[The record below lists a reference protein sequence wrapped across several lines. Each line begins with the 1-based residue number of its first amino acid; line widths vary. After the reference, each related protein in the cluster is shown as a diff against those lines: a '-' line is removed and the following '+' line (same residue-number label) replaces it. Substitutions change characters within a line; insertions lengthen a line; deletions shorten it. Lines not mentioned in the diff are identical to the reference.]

1 MKVVVVGAGY
11 VGLVTAACLAESGNR
26 VVGVD
31 HDPARVAL
39 LQAGGIPIYEPGL
52 EDMVSRNLSAG
63 RLLFTTSMAQ
73 ALDGAEVVFIAVG
86 TPPLEDGSA
95 DLQHVLA
102 VARDIGE
109 HTTGFKV
116 VVNKSTVP
124 VGTAARVQGVIS
136 SQLALRGEVG
146 AEVSVVSN
154 PEFLKEGAAIDDFMR
169 PDRIVVGVEPG
180 AAGERARQLMA
191 RLYVPFNRHHD
202 RTVWMDV
209 ASAELTKYASNAMLA
224 TRISFM
230 NEVALLA
237 DQLGADVDS
246 VRRGMGLDPRIG
258 HGFLY
263 AGTGYG
269 GSCFP
274 KDTRALVHAAGQ
286 HGCGMQV
293 VAAVERVNASQKHTL
308 VDMVLSA
315 FGSDLRGVRLA
326 VWGLAFKP
334 NTNDMREA
342 PSRHIVAALYRLG
355 ATLVLHDPVATS
367 EAQAALAQDLG
378 KPWSELDRLQLAP
391 TPMEALTDA
400 HALLIVTEWKCF
412 HNPDFSAMVERL
424 CHPLVLDGRNLYD
437 PDTLQ
442 EMGVAYHGIG
452 RRNALGVQALKQGVG
467 FGREL
472 AAVAHQALPRSQP
485 AMA

>member
-1 MKVVVVGAGY
+1 MNVVVVGAGY

-39 LQAGGIPIYEPGL
+39 LQAGGIPIFEPGL
-52 EDMVSRNLSAG
+52 DELVVRNQGAG
-63 RLLFTTSMAQ
+63 RLTFTTSMAQ
-73 ALDGAEVVFIAVG
+73 ALAGAEVVFIAVG
-86 TPPLEDGSA
+86 TPPNEDGSA

-102 VARDIGE
+102 VARQIGD
-109 HTTGFKV
+109 HATGFKV

-124 VGTAARVQGVIS
+124 VGTAAQVSAVVAQR
-136 SQLALRGEVG
+136 LALRNGHG
-146 AEVSVVSN
+146 AEVVVVSN
-154 PEFLKEGAAIDDFMR
+154 PEFLKEGAAIEDFMR
-169 PDRIVVGVEPG
+169 PDRIVVGVDNSP
-180 AAGERARQLMA
+180 AGERARQCMT
-191 RLYVPFNRHHD
+191 RLYAPFNRHHD

-209 ASAELTKYASNAMLA
+209 PSAELTKYAANAMLA

-237 DQLGADVDS
+237 DRLGADVDS

-274 KDTRALVHAAGQ
+274 KDTRALVHAAAQ
-286 HGCGMQV
+286 HGRDMQV
-293 VAAVERVNASQKHTL
+293 VAAVERVNALQKHTL
-308 VDMVLSA
+308 VDMVLRA
-315 FGSDLRGVRLA
+315 FGPDLSGVRLA

-342 PSRHIVAALYRLG
+342 PSRHIVTELYRRG
-355 ATLVLHDPVATS
+355 ATLVMHDPVATS
-367 EAQAALAQDLG
+367 EAQEALADDLDQ
-378 KPWSELDRLQLAP
+378 PWRELHRLHMVASPL
-391 TPMEALTDA
+391 EALDGA

-412 HNPDFSAMVERL
+412 HNPDFHAMAQRL
-424 CHPLVLDGRNLYD
+424 DTALVLDGRNLYD
-437 PDTLQ
+437 PATLQ
-442 EMGVAYHGIG
+442 ALGVAYHGIG
-452 RRNALGVQALKQGVG
+452 RRNALGVLALASGGLASSGLRAQVGQRRLVSAGV
-467 FGREL
+467 
-472 AAVAHQALPRSQP
+472 AV
-485 AMA
+485 

>member
-31 HDPARVAL
+31 HDPVRVAL

-52 EDMVSRNLSAG
+52 EDMVGRNLSAG

-180 AAGERARQLMA
+180 AAGERARQWMA

-293 VAAVERVNASQKHTL
+293 VAAVERVNATQKHTL
-308 VDMVLSA
+308 VDMVLKV
-315 FGSDLRGVRLA
+315 FGPDLRGVRLA

-378 KPWSELDRLQLAP
+378 RPWSELDRLQLAP

-412 HNPDFSAMVERL
+412 HNPDFSAMVEQMH
-424 CHPLVLDGRNLYD
+424 HPLVLDGRNLYD

-467 FGREL
+467 LGRDL
-472 AAVAHQALPRSQP
+472 AAVAHQAMPQSQP
-485 AMA
+485 ALA

>member
-31 HDPARVAL
+31 NDPARVAL

-52 EDMVSRNLSAG
+52 EEMVGRNLSAG
-63 RLLFTTSMAQ
+63 RLLFTTSMSL
-73 ALDGAEVVFIAVG
+73 ALEDAEVVFIAVG
-86 TPPLEDGSA
+86 TPPREDGSA

-124 VGTAARVQGVIS
+124 VGTAAQVLGVIRER
-136 SQLALRGEVG
+136 LALRGPTG
-146 AEVSVVSN
+146 AQVAVVSN

-180 AAGERARQLMA
+180 VVGERARQVMA

-209 ASAELTKYASNAMLA
+209 PSAELTKYASNAMLA

-274 KDTRALVHAAGQ
+274 KDTRALVYTAGQ
-286 HGCGMQV
+286 HGCRMQV
-293 VAAVERVNASQKHTL
+293 VAAVERVNAAQKHTL
-308 VDMVLSA
+308 VDMVLRA
-315 FGSDLRGVRLA
+315 FGPDLRGVRLA

-334 NTNDMREA
+334 STNDMREA
-342 PSRHIVAALYRLG
+342 PSRHIVVELYRLG

-367 EAQAALAQDLG
+367 EAQAALADDLG
-378 KPWSELDRLQLAP
+378 IPWSELHRLQWAT
-391 TPMEALTDA
+391 TPMEALEGA

-412 HNPDFSAMVERL
+412 HNPDFAAMVERL
-424 CHPLVLDGRNLYD
+424 SYPLVLDGRNLYD

-442 EMGVAYHGIG
+442 ELGVAYHGIG
-452 RRNALGVQALKQGVG
+452 RRNALGVQALASGGLRAQVGQRRQVGAGV
-467 FGREL
+467 
-472 AAVAHQALPRSQP
+472 VV
-485 AMA
+485 

>member
-1 MKVVVVGAGY
+1 MKTVVVGAGY

-31 HDPARVAL
+31 HDPARIAL
-39 LQAGGIPIYEPGL
+39 LQAGGVPIYEPGL
-52 EDMVSRNLSAG
+52 EEMVARNLAAG
-63 RLLFTTSMAQ
+63 RLQFTTSMAH
-73 ALDGAEVVFIAVG
+73 ALDGADVVFIAVG
-86 TPPLEDGSA
+86 TPPKEDGSA

-102 VARDIGE
+102 VARSVGE

-124 VGTAARVQGVIS
+124 VGTAARVHAVICE
-136 SQLALRGEVG
+136 QLALRGQTD
-146 AEVSVVSN
+146 AEVAVVSN

-169 PDRIVVGVEPG
+169 PDRIVVGVDAG
-180 AAGERARQLMA
+180 ASGERARQLMT
-191 RLYVPFNRHHD
+191 RLYAPFNRHHD

-274 KDTRALVHAAGQ
+274 KDTRALVHTAEQ
-286 HGCGMQV
+286 HGCTMQV
-293 VAAVERVNASQKHTL
+293 VAAVERVNALQKHTL
-308 VDMVLSA
+308 VDMVLGA
-315 FGSDLRGVRLA
+315 FGPDLSGVRLA

-342 PSRHIVAALYRLG
+342 PSRHIVTELYHLG
-355 ATLVLHDPVATS
+355 ATLVLHDPVAAS
-367 EAQAALAQDLG
+367 EAQTALAQDLG
-378 KPWSELDRLQLAP
+378 QPWHELDRLQIAP
-391 TPMEALTDA
+391 TPLDALDHA
-400 HALLIVTEWKCF
+400 HALIIVTEWKCF
-412 HNPDFSAMVERL
+412 HNPDFHAMVDRL
-424 CHPLVLDGRNLYD
+424 SVPLVLDGRNLYD
-437 PDTLQ
+437 PETLQ
-442 EMGVAYHGIG
+442 QLGVAYHGIG
-452 RRNALGVQALKQGVG
+452 RRNRLGVQALSAGVDTRRG
-467 FGREL
+467 LLVPVPDADR
-472 AAVAHQALPRSQP
+472 VRQP